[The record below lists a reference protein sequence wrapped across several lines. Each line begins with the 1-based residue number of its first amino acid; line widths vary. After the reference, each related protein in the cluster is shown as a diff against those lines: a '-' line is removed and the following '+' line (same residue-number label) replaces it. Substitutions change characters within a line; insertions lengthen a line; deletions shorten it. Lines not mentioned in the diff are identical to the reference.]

1 MGKKK
6 VSAKPKG
13 EVMADAREVAAIEQ
27 YWHLAGRPKLRKP
40 PKKYKYVEE
49 LASEKLIEKAFSTSK
64 TYYKAGQ

>member
-49 LASEKLIEKAFSTSK
+49 LAHLQVELIKLQEWAV
-64 TYYKAGQ
+64 AC